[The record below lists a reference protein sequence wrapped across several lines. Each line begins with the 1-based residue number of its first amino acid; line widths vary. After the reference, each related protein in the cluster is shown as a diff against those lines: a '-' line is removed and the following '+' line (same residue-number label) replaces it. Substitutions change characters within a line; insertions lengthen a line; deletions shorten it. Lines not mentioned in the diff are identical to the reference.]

1 MQIHVK
7 RGFNLQIGSYANY
20 GDLQETLYRLGPGV
34 CEVPAHIISHW
45 YLAANIKSGN
55 ITIIEQIKAS
65 VATQEA
71 A

>member
-1 MQIHVK
+1 MAASLAARSNAPAV
-7 RGFNLQIGSYANY
+7 
-20 GDLQETLYRLGPGV
+20 GPGV

-55 ITIIEQIKAS
+55 ITIIEKIKAP
-65 VATQEA
+65 VVIEEA